1 MIQTSQP
8 EHPVITHVTD
18 HDYTGFYNQELAG
31 RRERYYPPFSRM
43 IFIYLKHRE
52 EANVELMAER
62 YGTELRAL
70 LGSRVSGPEKPV
82 VARVQSLY
90 IRRFMLK
97 IEPEA
102 SIAKVR
108 TILRDLYD
116 KIMTRYPDLRGV
128 TIHYDV
134 DPA

>member
-1 MIQTSQP
+1 MTN
-8 EHPVITHVTD
+8 
-18 HDYTGFYNQELAG
+18 HDYTGFYDHELAE
-31 RRERYYPPFSRM
+31 RRERFYPPFSRM

-52 EANVELMAER
+52 EHNVDLMAER
-62 YGTELRAL
+62 YGNELRAL
-70 LGSRVSGPEKPV
+70 LGDRVNGPEKPA

-102 SIAKVR
+102 SMAKVR
-108 TILRDLYD
+108 TVLRDLYD
-116 KIMTRYPDLRGV
+116 RMLSAYPDLRGV